1 MPAKPAKTTRAA
13 QGAVV
18 FPLAAAAAPSLADIA
33 YRRLEEAIVTLRI
46 APGEVVS
53 EAALSELIGLG
64 RMPTREAVRR
74 LERENLLSVLP
85 KRGILIS
92 HIDPVVQLRLL
103 AVRREVERLMVRLA
117 ARDAST
123 PERTQFRQLGARFRQ
138 AAQTGDSVLFV
149 QSDKTFNELCLST
162 ARNEFVTDAM
172 RLMQGLSR
180 RFWFQSLAACR
191 RTGRNRATACRGGA
205 GHCQRRRTGRCRRV
219 RSPARQR
226 RSLRAPGDAGRR
238 IAHRLNFSSR
248 LLLRRG
254 NPNRASKESNAVV
267 G

>member
-180 RFWFQSLAACR
+180 RFWFNHSRRADVLAETARLHAAVAQAIASGDAQGAADACDR
-191 RTGRNRATACRGGA
+191 LLDSADRF
-205 GHCQRRRTGRCRRV
+205 
-219 RSPARQR
+219 ARQ
-226 RSLRAPGDAGRR
+226 ATQDGE
-238 IAHRLNFSSR
+238 SR
-248 LLLRRG
+248 T
-254 NPNRASKESNAVV
+254 A
-267 G
+267 